1 MRWLQRASRGVRRE
15 AEEESNLSF
24 WLLLF
29 TLFLILFTLGWRK
42 K

>member
-1 MRWLQRASRGVRRE
+1 MRWLQRASRDVRRE